1 MNHIRIIILIVPFVI
16 INGLLTGGML
26 RFSNKQRR
34 YDFYQKYQ
42 ISKTSKDFQR
52 YLHFYE
58 HYQRL
63 LDEKELKETQ
73 RKNKEFEARRKIFE
87 KYLLTVDNDS
97 SFLRDFHTRRF

>member
-1 MNHIRIIILIVPFVI
+1 MNHIRISIFIVSFVLT
-16 INGLLTGGML
+16 NGLLTSVIL

-42 ISKTSKDFQR
+42 VSKTSKDFQQH
-52 YLHFYE
+52 LHFYE
-58 HYQRL
+58 YYQRL
-63 LDEKELKETQ
+63 LDKREREETQ

-87 KYLLTVDNDS
+87 KYLLAIDDDS